1 MHVYITLSLSL
12 PPSQSCITKM
22 KQLFEEDNDIC
33 DVGVIVDLMKSEL
46 ALNKRLTSDGEGDDK
61 KEAVT
66 HEDDDEPSDQV
77 TESSKQTVEIEV
89 NVSN

>member
-1 MHVYITLSLSL
+1 
-12 PPSQSCITKM
+12 M
-22 KQLFEEDNDIC
+22 KQLFEEGNDIC

-46 ALNKRLTSDGEGDDK
+46 ALNKQLTSDGKVNDK
-61 KEAVT
+61 KEVVT
-66 HEDDDEPSDQV
+66 NEDDDDEPSDQV